1 MSGARAD
8 LRIRAAGPAD
18 AEVIAAL
25 LAHLGYP
32 TDADAIPAR
41 LAAVVAAGGT
51 VLLAVDDRA
60 AVLGLMGL
68 QSYPV
73 LHAAAPVAYIT
84 ALVVTPEA
92 RGRGVG
98 RALVA
103 AAEAWAR
110 RAGCGRLTVTSAERR
125 ADAHA
130 FYPAAG
136 LPYTGRRFSRP
147 LPIDEPPAA

>member
-1 MSGARAD
+1 M
-8 LRIRAAGPAD
+8 LIRVAGPAD
-18 AEVIAAL
+18 AVCLAEL

-32 TDADAIPAR
+32 TDVAELPAR
-41 LAAVVAAGGT
+41 LAAIAASAGT
-51 VLLAVDDRA
+51 VLLASEPTG
-60 AVLGLMGL
+60 AVLGLIGL
-68 QSYPV
+68 QAFPV
-73 LHAAAPVAYIT
+73 LHAAGPVAYIT
-84 ALVVTPEA
+84 ALVVAPEA

-103 AAEAWAR
+103 AAEEWAQR
-110 RAGCGRLTVTSAERR
+110 SGCSRLTVTSAEHR

-147 LPIDEPPAA
+147 LMSGAVAQAT

>member
-1 MSGARAD
+1 MRV
-8 LRIRAAGPAD
+8 RVAD
-18 AEVIAAL
+18 AADAAAVATL

-32 TDADAIPAR
+32 AEAAEVPAR
-41 LAAVVAAGGT
+41 LAALSAAAGA
-51 VLLAVDDRA
+51 VLLIGEPSGPA
-60 AVLGLMGL
+60 LGLVGL
-68 QSYPV
+68 HAFPV

-84 ALVVTPEA
+84 ALVVAPEA

-103 AAEAWAR
+103 AAEEWALR
-110 RAGCGRLTVTSAERR
+110 SGCGRLTVTSAERR

-147 LPIDEPPAA
+147 LSHGAR